1 MPNYADGKIYKIV
14 CNETGLQYYGSTIQK
29 LSHRLAKH
37 RDMYATYLRTELN
50 YVTSYKVLENNDYS
64 IVLVEMFPCT
74 CKDELLGRERH
85 HADNNVCVNKNRA
98 RITDEE
104 RQAYRKEYRQESP
117 NILLS
122 RVRLTNNDYFKNYY
136 LKNKE
141 HIQERK
147 SKKYTCEC
155 GREMLCT
162 SKKWHEKS
170 KVHLKLTQ

>member
-14 CNETGLQYYGSTIQK
+14 CNESGLQYYGSTTQK
-29 LSHRLAKH
+29 LSSRLAKH
-37 RDMYATYLRTELN
+37 RDMYVRYLRTELN
-50 YVTSYKVLENNDYS
+50 YITSYKVLENNDYS

-85 HADNNVCVNKNRA
+85 HVDSNVCVSKNRA

-104 RQAYRKEYRQESP
+104 RQAYNKEYRQESP
-117 NILLS
+117 TILIN

-147 SKKYTCEC
+147 SKK
-155 GREMLCT
+155 
-162 SKKWHEKS
+162 
-170 KVHLKLTQ
+170 